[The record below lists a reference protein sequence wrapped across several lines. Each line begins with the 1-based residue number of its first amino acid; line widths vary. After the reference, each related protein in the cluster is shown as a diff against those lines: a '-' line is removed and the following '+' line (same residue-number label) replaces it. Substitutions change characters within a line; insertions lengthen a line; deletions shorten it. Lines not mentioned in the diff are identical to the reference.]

1 MFVRMSLKVV
11 DDDLIGWLS
20 QIGFW
25 NENVAKRVEEAKGL
39 LPMDV
44 ELNLKDFLKGKLNKF
59 CLLVLRF
66 IQSDSRGV
74 TIESFEL
81 DNINRLEFEQEIESL
96 LESGVCACEALIE
109 MGLVRIDRGVKQV
122 FKPLKISFDHRVI
135 DLIGLALVY

>member
-1 MFVRMSLKVV
+1 MSLKVV
-11 DDDLIGWLS
+11 DDDFIGWLS

-44 ELNLKDFLKGKLNKF
+44 EFNLRDLLKGKLNKF

-74 TIESFEL
+74 RVESL
-81 DNINRLEFEQEIESL
+81 DLSNINRLEFEQEIESF
-96 LESGVCACEALIE
+96 LENGVCACEALIE
-109 MGLVRIDRGVKQV
+109 VGLIRIDRGV
-122 FKPLKISFDHRVI
+122 FKPLKRSFDHRVM
-135 DLIGLALVY
+135 DLIGLASVY